1 MKSVIRFVGAGV
13 LSACVSLPL
22 WAQDNAAVAG
32 MAGTLGCMMCH
43 NADVKLVGPAFKA
56 VAEKYKD
63 QADAQDKLFQK
74 VKNGGLGNWGRVPM
88 PAHNQVPDEKITAMV
103 QWVLRGAPP
112 R

>member
-1 MKSVIRFVGAGV
+1 MNSLIRTVSAGL
-13 LSACVSLPL
+13 LSAFVSLPL
-22 WAQDNAAVAG
+22 WAQENAATAG

-43 NADVKLVGPAFKA
+43 NADVKIVGPAFKA
-56 VAEKYKD
+56 IAEKYKD

-74 VKNGGLGNWGRVPM
+74 VKNGGQGVWGRVPM

>member
-1 MKSVIRFVGAGV
+1 MKSIIKTV
-13 LSACVSLPL
+13 SAAVVAASCSLPL

-74 VKNGGLGNWGRVPM
+74 VKNGGLGVWGRVPM
-88 PAHNQVPDEKITAMV
+88 PAHNQVPDDKITAMV
-103 QWVLRGAPP
+103 QWVLRGAPA

>member
-1 MKSVIRFVGAGV
+1 MKSVIRFLGAGA
-13 LSACVSLPL
+13 LSAFCSLPL
-22 WAQDNAAVAG
+22 WAQDNAATAG

-43 NADVKLVGPAFKA
+43 NADVKIVGPAFKA

-74 VKNGGLGNWGRVPM
+74 VKNGGQGAWGRVPM
-88 PAHNQVPDEKITAMV
+88 PAHNQVPDEKITALV

>member
-1 MKSVIRFVGAGV
+1 MNLVIRTLGATA
-13 LSACVSLPL
+13 LSVCCSLPV
-22 WAQDNAAVAG
+22 WAQENAATAG

-43 NADVKLVGPAFKA
+43 NTDVKLVGPAFKA

-74 VKNGGLGNWGRVPM
+74 VKNGGLGAWGRVPM
-88 PAHNQVPDEKITAMV
+88 PAHNQVPDEKITALV

>member
-1 MKSVIRFVGAGV
+1 MKSVIRFLGAGA
-13 LSACVSLPL
+13 LSAVCSLPL
-22 WAQDNAAVAG
+22 WAQDNASTAG

-43 NADVKLVGPAFKA
+43 NADVKIVGPAFKA

-74 VKNGGLGNWGRVPM
+74 VKHGGQGVWGRVPM

>member
-1 MKSVIRFVGAGV
+1 MNSLIRTVSAGL
-13 LSACVSLPL
+13 LSAVVSLPV
-22 WAQDNAAVAG
+22 WAQENAATAG

-43 NADVKLVGPAFKA
+43 NADVKIVGPAFKA
-56 VAEKYKD
+56 IAEKYKD

-74 VKNGGLGNWGRVPM
+74 VKNGGQGVWGRVPM